1 MSTRGEH
8 VLKFDF
14 SNCFKENLGTGIT
27 VSELLTDVDAVTHSL
42 NYVVESSP
50 GFLRILKTNE
60 SLNEVKSLEKWI
72 QKFDTIVVIGIG
84 GSALGNR
91 ALHSALKGFS
101 WNDLSNKQREG
112 KARVFVLD
120 NVDPESFKV
129 ITDKI
134 DFKNTL
140 FNVISKSGSTVET
153 MANYLVIRQML
164 ENRGIPP
171 KEHLLFTTDS
181 KKGALR
187 EIANKEDIKTLNIPH
202 DVGGR
207 FSVLTQVALLSA
219 MAEGINIED
228 LYKGAKK
235 AMRKY
240 ISCEKPEENP
250 LVVAALLFYRS
261 IKENK
266 NISVM
271 MPYSERLYNF
281 ADWYRQLWA
290 ESLGKRYDL
299 DGRKVNIGQTPVKA
313 LGAIDQH
320 SQIQLYNEG
329 PNDKIITF
337 IKVNTFSN
345 EVKLPD
351 YINIPDEL
359 QYLGDSDFSSLIK
372 RELEGTAAA
381 LTNNGVQNMTVI
393 FDKINESSTGDFI
406 MFYELLT
413 AVMGKLLN
421 IDPYN
426 QPGVELGKKITRVL
440 MGKEEE
446 DISEKIVKAK
456 RRYLL

>member
-1 MSTRGEH
+1 M
-8 VLKFDF
+8 LKFDF
-14 SNCFKENLGTGIT
+14 SNCFKENLGTGFT
-27 VSELLTDVDAVTHSL
+27 VSELLTDASTVTHSL
-42 NYVVESSP
+42 NYIEESVP
-50 GFLRILKTNE
+50 GFLRILKTDE
-60 SLNEVKSLEKWI
+60 SLNEVKSLEKWV
-72 QKFDTIVVIGIG
+72 QKFDSIVVIGIG

-101 WNDLSNKQREG
+101 WNDLSNNQREG
-112 KARVFVLD
+112 KARVLVLD

-129 ITDKI
+129 IIDKI
-134 DFKNTL
+134 NFKNTL
-140 FNVISKSGSTVET
+140 FNVISKSGTTVET
-153 MANYLVIRQML
+153 MANYLVIRQLL
-164 ENRGIPP
+164 ENQGIPP
-171 KEHLLFTTDS
+171 KEHFLFTTDS
-181 KKGALR
+181 KKGVLR
-187 EIANKEDIKTLNIPH
+187 EIADKEGIRTLNIPH

-207 FSVLTQVALLSA
+207 FSVLTQVGLLSA

-228 LYKGAKK
+228 LYEGAKK
-235 AMRKY
+235 AVRKY
-240 ISCEKPEENP
+240 INCEKPEENP
-250 LVVAALLFYRS
+250 LVVAALIFHKS
-261 IKENK
+261 IKQNK

-271 MPYSERLYNF
+271 MPYSKRLYDF

-299 DGRKVNIGQTPVKA
+299 DGREVNIGQTPVKA

-337 IKVNTFSN
+337 IKVNEFSN
-345 EVKLPD
+345 EIKLPV
-351 YINIPDEL
+351 YENIPDEL
-359 QYLGDSDFSSLIK
+359 QYLSGNDFSNLII

-393 FDKINESSTGDFI
+393 FDKINESSIGDLI
-406 MFYELLT
+406 VFYELLT

-426 QPGVELGKKITRVL
+426 QPGVELGKKITRLL

-446 DISEKIVKAK
+446 DINEKIVKAK